1 MMSDSLSSSIT
12 SRQEEPHSEVLII
25 DSLSS
30 AIIVQ
35 PSVHNN
41 HTTVHTAST
50 NDDDDDD
57 HHATA
62 VVRKQQQ
69 QERHAA
75 LRALVSERYIV
86 EWTPEEDE
94 RIDPLERA
102 VRFLV
107 PIPKQYYWNVVVP
120 DDWMAIP
127 THIKVWH
134 RLISGSVAV
143 GEWTNRHVAQPLAS
157 GLGLTSSRFHFVT
170 DHMTPQEMEQ
180 SRRMVQERKLRNQE
194 MQEVPSTGKD
204 GDAV

>member
-1 MMSDSLSSSIT
+1 MSDSLSPSIT

-30 AIIVQ
+30 AIVQ
-35 PSVHNN
+35 PSVHT
-41 HTTVHTAST
+41 TTVHTAST
-50 NDDDDDD
+50 NDDDD
-57 HHATA
+57 HATA
-62 VVRKQQQ
+62 VLLVRKQQ
-69 QERHAA
+69 RHAA

-107 PIPKQYYWNVVVP
+107 PIPKQYYWNIVVP
-120 DDWMAIP
+120 EDWTAIP

-134 RLISGSVAV
+134 RLMAGSVAV
-143 GEWTNRHVAQPLAS
+143 GEWTNRHVAQPMAS

-180 SRRMVQERKLRNQE
+180 SRKMVQERKLRNQE
-194 MQEVPSTGKD
+194 MSTGKD
-204 GDAV
+204 GHAV